1 MERYDIAIIG
11 TGPAGLEAA
20 ITAKVRNKN
29 VLLLGNA
36 SLSSKVEKAHMVSN
50 YLGLPEITGEQM
62 QRSFLGHLD
71 AMGVKITE
79 DRVNTVYSMGDYFA
93 LQGHSDMYEASTVI
107 LACGLSVVN
116 PFPGELENL
125 GRGVS
130 YCATCD
136 AGIYKGKS
144 TVVIGYSADED
155 KEVAFLSEMAAE
167 VTYLPMYQ
175 GETTLGDIGNV
186 TIIRGAKP
194 AKIDRVDKRIVLT
207 FEANESANSDSISG
221 LCADSGLSPDSG
233 LREIETDG
241 LFILR
246 ENVPPS
252 QLVPG
257 LMIENNQVVVDRSM
271 KTNIAGLFA
280 CGDITGTPYQYIKAA
295 GEGNVAALSAV
306 NYLAEMR
313 TK

>member
-50 YLGLPEITGEQM
+50 YLGLPEVTGEQM

-93 LQGHSDMYEASTVI
+93 LQGHSNMYEASTVI

-186 TIIRGAKP
+186 TIISGAKP
-194 AKIDRVDKRIVLT
+194 AKIDRVDKRIVL
-207 FEANESANSDSISG
+207 S
-221 LCADSGLSPDSG
+221 LDSG